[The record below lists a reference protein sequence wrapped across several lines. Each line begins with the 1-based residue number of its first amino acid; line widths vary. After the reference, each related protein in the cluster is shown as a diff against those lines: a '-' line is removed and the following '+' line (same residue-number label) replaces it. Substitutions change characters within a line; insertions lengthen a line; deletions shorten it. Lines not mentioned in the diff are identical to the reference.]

1 MKTLRPLTP
10 SLILASALTTC
21 IEITFDTNVSVEG
34 GLVEVQTLI
43 SSFLADVVTTG
54 CARTTEVL
62 LKNAVSLAKFRT
74 CELDREA
81 KEAQRE
87 EYLAEIAEWEVAV
100 KVFAAERMS
109 QIASLDAE
117 VIAFNNNAASTP
129 KSALA
134 TM

>member
-10 SLILASALTTC
+10 SLILASAITTC

-43 SSFLADVVTTG
+43 SSFLDDVVTTG

-117 VIAFNNNAASTP
+117 VIAFNNNAASTS